1 MLDPI
6 RAVDVYLV
14 SMPVGG
20 GLTDA
25 TRKVEDIGFLLVK
38 LTTQQGREGI
48 GVTYHEVGGEATRE
62 LIVRNMAPRLL
73 GRDLLQTEAL
83 WWEFFHYL
91 RGVGRKGLMY
101 CALSAID
108 NALWDLKGKIFDVP
122 LYRLLGGNKTS
133 VPVYASGG
141 WTSYD
146 DDRLVEEMCQ
156 SAKRGYKALK
166 FKVGVEGGQNI
177 NRDVVRVRKVRE
189 AIGPDLKILV
199 DANNCFEAAT
209 AVQLANRI
217 REYDITLFEEPV
229 FADDIPGLS
238 RFRRGTDIPLAT
250 GEHEY
255 TKFGVRDLLL
265 NEAADI
271 VQADGARAGGYTEML
286 KIAALTQT
294 WNVKFAPH
302 AMEHTHLHLMAAI
315 PNGFMLERLL
325 MFEDLTHQVFKNA
338 ALPQN
343 GMMAVP
349 EMPGMGLVL
358 DMDFIRS
365 QNH

>member
-73 GRDLLQTEAL
+73 GRDPLQTEAL

-146 DDRLVEEMCQ
+146 DDRLVEEMCEI
-156 SAKRGYKALK
+156 AKCGYKALK

-189 AIGPDLKILV
+189 AIGPDIKILV

-217 REYDITLFEEPV
+217 RDYDITLFEEPV

-325 MFEDLTHQVFKNA
+325 MFEDLTHHVFKNA
-338 ALPQN
+338 ARPHN

-358 DMDFIRS
+358 DMDFIRA
-365 QNH
+365 QNT

>member
-6 RAVDVYLV
+6 RSVDVYLV

-62 LIVRNMAPRLL
+62 LIIRNMAPRLL
-73 GRDLLQTEAL
+73 GRDPLQTEAL

-146 DDRLVEEMCQ
+146 DDRLVEEMCEI
-156 SAKRGYKALK
+156 AKRGYKALK

-189 AIGPDLKILV
+189 AIGPDIKILV

-338 ALPQN
+338 ARPHN

>member
-6 RAVDVYLV
+6 RSVDVYLV

-62 LIVRNMAPRLL
+62 LIMRNMAPRLI
-73 GRDLLQTEAL
+73 GRDPLETEAL

-108 NALWDLKGKIFDVP
+108 NALWDLKGKLFNLP

-141 WTSYD
+141 WTSYED
-146 DDRLVEEMCQ
+146 DQLVEEMCTIVR
-156 SAKRGYKALK
+156 RGFKALK
-166 FKVGVEGGQNI
+166 FKVGVEGGHNI

-189 AIGPDLKILV
+189 AIGPEIKILV
-199 DANNCFEAAT
+199 DANNCFDAAT

-325 MFEDLTHQVFKNA
+325 MFEDLTHHVFKDA
-338 ALPQN
+338 SIPKD

-349 EMPGMGLVL
+349 DRPGMGLVL
-358 DMDFIRS
+358 NMDFIRS
-365 QNH
+365 QAK